1 MNPSIKRF
9 VKKCEDFYIC
19 AEIGEKNAVG
29 VEYADDRLTLYQY
42 IVKGKISF
50 NTIDGNNFTREI
62 CESKDGLI
70 DVKKYLNQRLLLTAD
85 EDFFM
90 IGFNSINKN
99 VSWDGELKTKSF
111 TGNSNSWLLVL
122 DGKPSIN
129 GKSLRRFDYAKLE
142 DKLYD
147 VNLND
152 GVIGVFTKT
161 CLF

>member
-70 DVKKYLNQRLLLTAD
+70 DVKKYLHQRLL
-85 EDFFM
+85 

-99 VSWDGELKTKSF
+99 VSWDGELKIKSF

-122 DGKPSIN
+122 DGKPTIN

-142 DKLYD
+142 DKSYD
-147 VNLND
+147 VTLND